1 MILPALLCAL
11 GLAAGILLAHSV
23 PICPTNAISRSISLS
38 IIIPA
43 RNEEKNL
50 PRLLASVASAS
61 LRPIEVL
68 VVDDAST
75 DNTAAVSASCGAT
88 VIASSPLPPGWTGK
102 TWACWQGSQR
112 ARGELL
118 LFLDADTYFADG
130 GLEKLVGCWLQ
141 QQNTELAVSML
152 PYHAMRSAYEQ
163 LGLFFNTL
171 MAVGAGGFSIF
182 GSSHLFGQSLLISRE
197 TYCSIDGHAAV
208 KGAVLENL
216 MLARILHD
224 AGRPTLCLGGRG
236 TLHMRM
242 FPDGVRQMADS
253 WSKAFLSGAAAS
265 GAFVVACSVAWIS
278 LLWTAAILLLLPTPG
293 ARLWFF
299 AVYLI
304 LSLHLAWFARQLGT
318 YKLLT
323 CLLYPLPLAFFCG
336 IFGRAALQRSLGQKP
351 QWRGREV

>member
-1 MILPALLCAL
+1 
-11 GLAAGILLAHSV
+11 
-23 PICPTNAISRSISLS
+23 
-38 IIIPA
+38 
-43 RNEEKNL
+43 
-50 PRLLASVASAS
+50 
-61 LRPIEVL
+61 
-68 VVDDAST
+68 
-75 DNTAAVSASCGAT
+75 
-88 VIASSPLPPGWTGK
+88 
-102 TWACWQGSQR
+102 
-112 ARGELL
+112 
-118 LFLDADTYFADG
+118 
-130 GLEKLVGCWLQ
+130 
-141 QQNTELAVSML
+141 
-152 PYHAMRSAYEQ
+152 
-163 LGLFFNTL
+163 
-171 MAVGAGGFSIF
+171 
-182 GSSHLFGQSLLISRE
+182 
-197 TYCSIDGHAAV
+197 
-208 KGAVLENL
+208 
-216 MLARILHD
+216 
-224 AGRPTLCLGGRG
+224 
-236 TLHMRM
+236 MRM